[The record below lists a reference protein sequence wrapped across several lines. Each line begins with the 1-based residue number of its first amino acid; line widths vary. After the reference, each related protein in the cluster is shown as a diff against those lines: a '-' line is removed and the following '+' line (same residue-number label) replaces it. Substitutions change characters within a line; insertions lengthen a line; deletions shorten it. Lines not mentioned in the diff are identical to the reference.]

1 MGGALYTGETILSM
15 NNYWEQLLGT
25 TNGNTCCPARRKLE
39 TVPMTDNANLFAHL
53 LAPAE
58 ALGNKPFL
66 SENGKVVL
74 SWADLDG
81 RTARLAARLRMLGA
95 QPGDR
100 IVVQV
105 EKSPENVLLY
115 LSALRAGLVYVPL
128 NTAYTSSELAYFL
141 GNAEPAVVVC
151 RPSDEADVR
160 GLMGSGILVTLG
172 EDGTGSLLD
181 DIPESGIPVE
191 PRAASDL
198 AAILYTSGTT
208 GRSKGAMLTHA
219 NLLSNAATLKD
230 LWGWSS
236 DDVLIHI
243 LPIYHVHG
251 LFVALHGA
259 LLAGA
264 SVLFHRGFDLARVIA
279 DFARGTV
286 LMGVPTHYTRL
297 TAAPELTLETA
308 KPMRLFLS
316 GSAPLLAEAHQ
327 RFEEKTGQRILERY
341 GMTETGMITSNPYA
355 GGERVAGTVGYPLPG
370 VEVRIQGGGS
380 GPGVLEVR
388 GPNVFAGYWRMPE
401 KTAEELSED
410 GWFVTGDVATQD
422 GDGRITLVGR
432 AKDLIIA
439 GGLNIY
445 PKEIEEAIDAL
456 EGVEESAVIGVPH
469 PDMGEGVV
477 AVVVG
482 KGVTEDGVLAAIS
495 GQLARFKQPR
505 RVIVV
510 ESLPRNAMGKVQKAA
525 LRETYKGLFD

>member
-1 MGGALYTGETILSM
+1 MTEGNLYT
-15 NNYWEQLLGT
+15 
-25 TNGNTCCPARRKLE
+25 
-39 TVPMTDNANLFAHL
+39 HL
-53 LAPAE
+53 LAA
-58 ALGNKPFL
+58 ASAVGDKAFL
-66 SENGKVVL
+66 SEGGNVVL
-74 SWADLDG
+74 RWSDLEP
-81 RTARLAARLRMLGA
+81 RTARLAARLRALGA

-105 EKSPENVLLY
+105 EKSPENVVLY
-115 LSALRAGLVYVPL
+115 LAALRAGLVYVPL
-128 NTAYTSSELAYFL
+128 NTAYTASELAYFL
-141 GNAEPAVVVC
+141 GNAEPAVTVC
-151 RPSDEADVR
+151 RPGDEAEVR
-160 GLMGSGILVTLG
+160 GLLQSGVLETLG
-172 EDGTGSLLD
+172 EDGSGSLFD
-181 DIPESGIPVE
+181 DLPEAGLPTV
-191 PRAASDL
+191 PRAPSDL

-208 GRSKGAMLTHA
+208 GRSKGAMLSHA
-219 NLLSNAATLKD
+219 NLLSNAQTLKQ

-236 DDVLIHI
+236 DDVLIHL

-264 SVLFHRGFDLARVIA
+264 SVLFHRGFDPAAVVS
-279 DFARGTV
+279 DFARASL

-297 TAAPELTLETA
+297 TAAPELTPEA
-308 KPMRLFLS
+308 ARPMRLFIS
-316 GSAPLLAEAHQ
+316 GSAPLLAEAHE
-327 RFEEKTGQRILERY
+327 RFEAKTGQRILERY
-341 GMTETGMITSNPYA
+341 GMTETGMITSNPYQ
-355 GGERVAGTVGYPLPG
+355 GGERLAGTVGYPLPG

-388 GPNVFAGYWRMPE
+388 GPNVFSGYWRMPE

-422 GDGRITLVGR
+422 ADGRITLVGR

-445 PKEIEEAIDAL
+445 PKQIEEAIDAL
-456 EGVEESAVIGVPH
+456 PGVEESAVIGVPH

-482 KGVTEDGVLAAIS
+482 KGISEEGILSAIS

-505 RVIVV
+505 RVLVV
-510 ESLPRNAMGKVQKAA
+510 DALPRNAMGKVQKAS
-525 LRETYKGLFD
+525 LREEYKGLFA

>member
-1 MGGALYTGETILSM
+1 
-15 NNYWEQLLGT
+15 
-25 TNGNTCCPARRKLE
+25 
-39 TVPMTDNANLFAHL
+39 MTDNANIFAHF
-53 LAPAE
+53 LAAAAE
-58 ALGNKPFL
+58 AGDKPFL
-66 SENGKVVL
+66 VE
-74 SWADLDG
+74 DG
-81 RTARLAARLRMLGA
+81 RTAVSFAELDARTGRLAARLEALGGRA
-95 QPGDR
+95 GER

-105 EKSPENVLLY
+105 DKSPENVLLY
-115 LSALRAGLVYVPL
+115 LAAERLGMVYVPL
-128 NTAYTSSELAYFL
+128 NTAYTSAELAYFL
-141 GNAEPAVVVC
+141 GDAEPAVVVC
-151 RPSDEADVR
+151 RPADDGAVR
-160 GLMGSGILVTLG
+160 ALMTTGRLVTLG
-172 EDGTGSLLD
+172 TDGSGTLLD
-181 DIPESGIPVE
+181 DVPAGTAPVARRASG
-191 PRAASDL
+191 DL

-208 GRSKGAMLTHA
+208 GRSKGAMLTHG
-219 NLLSNAATLKD
+219 NLLSNALTLKE
-230 LWGWSS
+230 LWGWRA

-264 SVLFHRGFDLARVIA
+264 TVLFHRGFDPASVIA

-297 TAAPELTLETA
+297 TAAPELTPA
-308 KPMRLFLS
+308 ACANMRLFVS

-341 GMTETGMITSNPYA
+341 GMTETGMITSNPYR

-370 VEVRIQGGGS
+370 VEVRIRGEDGELAGA
-380 GPGVLEVR
+380 GEPGVLEVR

-401 KTAEELSED
+401 KTAQEIRAD
-410 GWFVTGDVATQD
+410 GFFITGDVAVQAP
-422 GDGRITLVGR
+422 DGRVTLVGR

-456 EGVEESAVIGVPH
+456 PGVDESAVIGVPH
-469 PDMGEGVV
+469 PDLGEGVV
-477 AVVVG
+477 AVVVPHDG
-482 KGVTEDGVLAAIS
+482 ARVTEEQVRAALE

-510 ESLPRNAMGKVQKAA
+510 DALPRNAMGKVQKAA
-525 LRETYKGLFD
+525 LRAQYAGLFA

>member
-1 MGGALYTGETILSM
+1 M
-15 NNYWEQLLGT
+15 T
-25 TNGNTCCPARRKLE
+25 T
-39 TVPMTDNANLFAHL
+39 NANLYTHL
-53 LAPAE
+53 LAPSAS
-58 ALGNKPFL
+58 AGDKPFL
-66 SENGKVVL
+66 TEGGKVLLRWSDINVR
-74 SWADLDG
+74 AG
-81 RTARLAARLRMLGA
+81 RLAARLRALGA
-95 QPGDR
+95 RPGDR
-100 IVVQV
+100 IVVQA

-151 RPSDEADVR
+151 RPADEADVR
-160 GLMGSGILVTLG
+160 GLMTSGTLVTLG
-172 EDGTGSLLD
+172 EDGTGTLLD
-181 DIPESGIPVE
+181 EIPEEGLPVE
-191 PRAASDL
+191 LRAASDL

-219 NLLSNAATLKD
+219 NLHSNAATLKD
-230 LWGWSS
+230 LWGWQSS
-236 DDVLIHI
+236 DVLIHI

-264 SVLFHRGFDLARVIA
+264 SVLFHRGFDPAAVIA
-279 DFARGTV
+279 DFAQASV

-297 TAAPELTLETA
+297 TAASDLTPETA
-308 KPMRLFLS
+308 KHMRLFIS

-341 GMTETGMITSNPYA
+341 GMTETGMITSNPYH

-370 VEVRIQGGGS
+370 VEVRIQGGGN
-380 GPGVLEVR
+380 GPGILEVR

-401 KTAEELSED
+401 KTAEELSAD
-410 GWFVTGDVATQD
+410 GWFVTGDVAVQD
-422 GDGRITLVGR
+422 GDGRVTLVGR

-456 EGVEESAVIGVPH
+456 PGVDESAVIGVPH

-477 AVVVG
+477 AVVAAQ
-482 KGVTEDGVLAAIS
+482 KGAQLREEEVLGAIA

-510 ESLPRNAMGKVQKAA
+510 DALPRNAMGKVQKAA
-525 LRETYKGLFD
+525 LRETYKDLFA

>member
-1 MGGALYTGETILSM
+1 MTEGNLYT
-15 NNYWEQLLGT
+15 
-25 TNGNTCCPARRKLE
+25 
-39 TVPMTDNANLFAHL
+39 HL
-53 LAPAE
+53 LAA
-58 ALGNKPFL
+58 ASAAGDKAFL
-66 SENGKVVL
+66 SEGGNVVL
-74 SWADLDG
+74 RWSDLEP
-81 RTARLAARLRMLGA
+81 RTARLAARLRALGA

-105 EKSPENVLLY
+105 EKSPENVVLY
-115 LSALRAGLVYVPL
+115 LAALRAGLVYVPL
-128 NTAYTSSELAYFL
+128 NTAYTASELAYFL
-141 GNAEPAVVVC
+141 GNAEPAVTVC
-151 RPSDEADVR
+151 RPGDEAEVR
-160 GLMGSGILVTLG
+160 GLLQSGVLETLG
-172 EDGTGSLLD
+172 EDGSGSLFD
-181 DIPESGIPVE
+181 DLPEAGLPTV
-191 PRAASDL
+191 PRAPSDL

-208 GRSKGAMLTHA
+208 GLSKGAMLSHA
-219 NLLSNAATLKD
+219 NLLSNAQTLKQ

-236 DDVLIHI
+236 DDVLIHL

-264 SVLFHRGFDLARVIA
+264 SVLLHRGFDPAAVVA
-279 DFARGTV
+279 DFARASL

-297 TAAPELTLETA
+297 TAAPELTPEA
-308 KPMRLFLS
+308 VRPMRLFIS
-316 GSAPLLAEAHQ
+316 GSAPLLAEAHE
-327 RFEEKTGQRILERY
+327 RFEAKTRQRILERY
-341 GMTETGMITSNPYA
+341 GMTETGMITSNPYQ
-355 GGERVAGTVGYPLPG
+355 GGERLAGTVGYPLPG

-388 GPNVFAGYWRMPE
+388 GPNVFSGYWRMPE

-422 GDGRITLVGR
+422 ADGRITLVGR

-456 EGVEESAVIGVPH
+456 PGVEESAVIGVPH

-482 KGVTEDGVLAAIS
+482 KGVNEEDILSAIS

-505 RVIVV
+505 RVLVV
-510 ESLPRNAMGKVQKAA
+510 DALPRNAMGKVQKAS
-525 LRETYKGLFD
+525 LREEYKGLFA